1 MNRRLLLLFIA
12 ATTVVSLGACAK
24 KNIRETPTTPT
35 EVAAKQ
41 DEGELFAVTPR
52 GSEEGGLLGGSTTT
66 EGGLAGGGSAAG
78 GEAGGGNV
86 GTPPIPSLETQGIE
100 DVYFAFDSADLTAE
114 SRTTLAKDAAA
125 IGRLGGHY
133 QIEGHCDERGSAE
146 YNLAL
151 GDRRARAVRD
161 YLVSLGVDPAA
172 LSTISYGEERPFAE
186 GHDES
191 AWSQNRRGHFVA
203 Q

>member
-1 MNRRLLLLFIA
+1 MNRRLLLLFLA
-12 ATTVVSLGACAK
+12 AITVVSLGACAK
-24 KNIRETPTTPT
+24 KNIRDTPATPT
-35 EVAAKQ
+35 EVSTKQ
-41 DEGELFAVTPR
+41 DEGELFAVTPS
-52 GSEEGGLLGGSTTT
+52 GGQEGDLLGGTAG
-66 EGGLAGGGSAAG
+66 EGGLAGGGN
-78 GEAGGGNV
+78 EGGNV
-86 GTPPIPSLETQGIE
+86 AGTPPIPSPETQGIE
-100 DVYFAFDSADLTAE
+100 DVFFAFDSAELSAE
-114 SRTTLAKDAAA
+114 ARAALAKDAAI

-172 LSTISYGEERPFAE
+172 LSTISYGEERPFAQ
-186 GHDES
+186 GHDEA
-191 AWSQNRRGHFVA
+191 AWAQNRRAHFVA

>member
-1 MNRRLLLLFIA
+1 MNRLLLLVIA
-12 ATTVVSLGACAK
+12 SLTVVSLGACAK
-24 KNIRETPTTPT
+24 KNIRDTPVTPT
-35 EVAAKQ
+35 EVTAKQ
-41 DEGELFAVTPR
+41 DEGELFAVTPS
-52 GSEEGGLLGGSTTT
+52 GSEEGGLLGSTT
-66 EGGLAGGGSAAG
+66 EDGLAGGGAAEG
-78 GEAGGGNV
+78 GEAGGGTM
-86 GTPPIPSLETQGIE
+86 GAPPIPSLETQGIE

-114 SRTTLAKDAAA
+114 GRTTLAKDAAI
-125 IGRLGGHY
+125 IGRVGGHY

>member
-1 MNRRLLLLFIA
+1 MNRLLLLVI
-12 ATTVVSLGACAK
+12 TCLTVVSLGACAK
-24 KNIRETPTTPT
+24 KNIRETPITPT
-35 EVAAKQ
+35 EVTANQ
-41 DEGELFAVTPR
+41 DEGELFAVTPS
-52 GSEEGGLLGGSTTT
+52 GSEEEGLFGGAAGD
-66 EGGLAGGGSAAG
+66 EGLAGGGAAG
-78 GEAGGGNV
+78 DGIGVEV
-86 GTPPIPSLETQGIE
+86 PPIPSLETQGIE

-114 SRTTLAKDAAA
+114 SRTTLAKNAA
-125 IGRLGGHY
+125 IIGRVGGQY

-161 YLVSLGVDPAA
+161 YLISLGVDPAA
-172 LSTISYGEERPFAE
+172 LSTLSYGEERPFAE

-191 AWSQNRRGHFVA
+191 AWSQNRRGHFVT